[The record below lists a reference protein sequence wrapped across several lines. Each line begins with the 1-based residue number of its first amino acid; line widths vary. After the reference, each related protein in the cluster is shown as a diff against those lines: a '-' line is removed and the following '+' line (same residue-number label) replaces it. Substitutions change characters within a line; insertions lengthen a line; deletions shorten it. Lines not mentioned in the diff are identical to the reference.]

1 MMSAPA
7 VAPLSITGVGV
18 VSPVGI
24 GLSALARA
32 LEKNY
37 DGYPGPVEVPEDYP
51 SAVPAWAVPDE
62 SIVEHLGR
70 KGLAGVDRMSRIAL
84 VACHLAVEQA
94 GGLCEQERAETGVA
108 MATAGGSMRSL
119 SEVGIDT
126 VINEKPYMVNPR
138 LFPNVVMNSCAGQ
151 LAIKNGLHG
160 VNATLS
166 AGQVSS
172 LAAFRYA
179 RVALA
184 DERVTRILAGGV
196 EELSPVGT
204 WGWVLTES
212 LTEGTAAGEGSAM
225 FMLESSA
232 AAIQA
237 GRASQG
243 EILGC
248 EIGYAG
254 PDDGD
259 GIDAPRAVRGLAA
272 VIQRALDRSGV
283 TAADLDLVV
292 PGCQGQTT
300 VAEIEEEAT
309 EQVLARH
316 VKRLDVVPVIGQC
329 YSASGALQTA
339 ALLGHFEGQ
348 TGWTALV
355 TSAGEEGT
363 VGALVV
369 RGAGG

>member
-1 MMSAPA
+1 MSAPV

-18 VSPVGI
+18 VAPVGI
-24 GLSALARA
+24 GLPALTQA
-32 LEKNY
+32 LDKGY
-37 DGYPGPVEVPEDYP
+37 DGYQGPVDEVDNYP
-51 SAVPAWAVPDE
+51 PAMPAWAVSDGPLAE
-62 SIVEHLGR
+62 RLGR

-84 VACHLAVEQA
+84 VACRLALEEA
-94 GGLCEQERAETGVA
+94 GDLCEQEKAGAGVA

-126 VINEKPYMVNPR
+126 VVSEKPYMVNPR

-179 RVALA
+179 RIALT
-184 DERVTRILAGGV
+184 DRRVTRMLAGGV
-196 EELSPVGT
+196 EELSPVGL
-204 WGWVLTES
+204 WGWHLTGA
-212 LTEGTAAGEGSAM
+212 LAEGTAAGEGSALL
-225 FMLESSA
+225 MLEDPAAASA
-232 AAIQA
+232 A
-237 GRASQG
+237 GHASRG
-243 EILGC
+243 ELLDC

-254 PDDGD
+254 SDDG
-259 GIDAPRAVRGLAA
+259 GRIDATRAAGGLAA
-272 VIQRALDRSGV
+272 VIARALRRSGV
-283 TAADLDLVV
+283 TADELDIVV
-292 PGCQGQTT
+292 PGCRGQANM
-300 VAEIEEEAT
+300 AEIEEEAI
-309 EQVLARH
+309 EQVLGRS

-329 YSASGALQTA
+329 YSASGALQAA
-339 ALLGHFEGQ
+339 ALLGHFEGR

-369 RGAGG
+369 RGTES

>member
-1 MMSAPA
+1 MSALA

-18 VSPVGI
+18 VSPVGV
-24 GLSALARA
+24 GLTSLTQA
-32 LEKNY
+32 LER
-37 DGYPGPVEVPEDYP
+37 GYEGYQGPVDETDKYP
-51 SAVPAWAVPDE
+51 AVPAWAVSDG
-62 SIVEHLGR
+62 SLVEHLGR
-70 KGLAGVDRMSRIAL
+70 KGLQGVDRMSRIAL
-84 VACHLAVEQA
+84 VACHLALQQA
-94 GGLCEQERAETGVA
+94 GGLSEEERTEVGVA

-126 VINEKPYMVNPR
+126 VVNEKPYMVNPR

-184 DERVTRILAGGV
+184 GGRVTRILAGGV

-204 WGWVLTES
+204 WGWHLTGA
-212 LTEGTAAGEGSAM
+212 LTEGTPVGEGSAM
-225 FMLESSA
+225 FMLESPGA
-232 AAIQA
+232 AGQA
-237 GRASQG
+237 GRAPLG

-254 PDDGD
+254 PDDG
-259 GIDAPRAVRGLAA
+259 GRIDFERAALGLVA
-272 VIQRALDRSGV
+272 VIERALYRSGV
-283 TAADLDLVV
+283 SAADIDLVV
-292 PGCQGQTT
+292 PGCQGQTNT
-300 VAEIEEEAT
+300 AEIEEEAT
-309 EQVLARH
+309 DGVLGRP

-329 YSASGALQTA
+329 YSGSGALQTA
-339 ALLGHFEGQ
+339 ALLGHFEGRA
-348 TGWTALV
+348 GWTALV
-355 TSAGEEGT
+355 TSIGEEGT

-369 RGAGG
+369 RGTEG